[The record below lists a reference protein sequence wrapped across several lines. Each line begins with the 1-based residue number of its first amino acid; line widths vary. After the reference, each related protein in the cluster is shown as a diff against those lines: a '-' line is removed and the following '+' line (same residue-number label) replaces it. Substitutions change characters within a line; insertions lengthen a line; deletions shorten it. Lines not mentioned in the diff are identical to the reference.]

1 VTVQENKYLPLL
13 FLMTLLFGISFI
25 ATKQALQGLGIFQVV
40 FSRYFLALLLL
51 SAILWKDRNKLYI
64 ARRDWKYFLLLTTV
78 EPVGYFIF
86 ETMGIRYT
94 SPSNVSLIIATIP
107 VFTLIFATLMIQEK
121 ISRWALGGILLSL
134 LGVYFIVSYQVET
147 VLAPAPIPGNLLA
160 IGAAISASFYNVL
173 CRRIT
178 RSYSPLTITFYQS
191 IMATI
196 VFLPLAVIETLIR
209 DSTHIN
215 GSIILSIFYLG
226 FGSSVAAYF
235 LLNFALSRLP
245 TYRVAIFANL
255 IPVVTI
261 FASWLVFRE
270 MLQGRQFFGAVL
282 ILLGIYLTTFRFKD
296 KKISVHR

>member
-1 VTVQENKYLPLL
+1 MTVQENKYLPLL

>member
-270 MLQGRQFFGAVL
+270 MLQGRQFFGAGL

>member
-1 VTVQENKYLPLL
+1 MTVQENKYLPLL

-64 ARRDWKYFLLLTTV
+64 ARRDWKYFLLLTMV

>member
-1 VTVQENKYLPLL
+1 
-13 FLMTLLFGISFI
+13 LMTLLFGISFI